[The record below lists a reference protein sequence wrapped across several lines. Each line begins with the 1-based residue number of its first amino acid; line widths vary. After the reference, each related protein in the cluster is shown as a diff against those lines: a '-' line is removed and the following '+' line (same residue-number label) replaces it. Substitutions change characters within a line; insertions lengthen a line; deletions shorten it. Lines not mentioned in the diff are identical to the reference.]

1 MAPELQTPRLV
12 LRPLDAGDADA
23 LFALCSDPVVME
35 HFPATLTRAES
46 DALLAKILASVEER
60 GYGVWAVVVP
70 DVTPF
75 AGFVGLSAPGFIPGL
90 ELAWRLAAPF
100 WGRGYARE
108 AARAVA
114 TFAFETLGADQVA
127 AFTTPMNR
135 RSLRVM
141 EALGMERDAASD
153 FDHPRVPEG
162 HRLRRHVVYRLARP
176 EDPAR
181 GARSVAERFAAAL
194 DADAFEVARPL
205 LAPGCVYEVRG
216 ETLVGPDAILRS
228 YAAASRRA
236 RRAFD
241 RVAYESAVEATESG
255 AGARVRFV
263 DVLGLGGREH
273 RHTSRQHLTLDASRA
288 SVARIV
294 HEDLPGERE
303 ALAAFVAAAAPDG
316 PAGSADVSA

>member
-12 LRPLDAGDADA
+12 LRPLDLGDADA

-46 DALLAKILASVEER
+46 DVLLGKICAGMDER
-60 GYGVWAVVVP
+60 GFGVWAVVVP

-75 AGFVGLSAPGFIPGL
+75 AGFVGLSVPGFIPGM
-90 ELAWRLAAPF
+90 ELAWRLAAAY

-108 AARAVA
+108 AARAAA
-114 TFAFETLGADQVA
+114 TFAFETLDAPEVV

-141 EALGMERDAASD
+141 EALGMERDEAAD

-176 EDPAR
+176 EDRDR
-181 GARSVAERFAAAL
+181 GARSCAERFAAAL
-194 DADAFEVARPL
+194 DADEFEVARPL
-205 LAPGCVYEVRG
+205 LAPECVYEVRG
-216 ETLVGPDAILRS
+216 ETLVGRDAILRS
-228 YAAASRRA
+228 YAAATRRA
-236 RRAFD
+236 RSAFE
-241 RVAYESAVEATESG
+241 RVAYESAVEATPG
-255 AGARVRFV
+255 GARVRFV

-273 RHTSRQHLTLDASRA
+273 RHTSRQHLTLGPART
-288 SVARIV
+288 SVTRIV

-303 ALAAFVAAAAPDG
+303 ALAAFVAAARPAA
-316 PAGSADVSA
+316 PAGSGDLSG